1 MAPSRCQY
9 CGKRFPTPR
18 AVNHHISAS
27 KSCSRERLNELIRND
42 NLSAS
47 PSPKQLKKESISEFE
62 GGLDGNLAVF
72 ENDLSIG
79 DNFVFPSPPREVSA
93 DDIDTRQAGGN
104 TYLMNERFIESYRGE
119 AGNGLRQSKTQY
131 EVWLQDQREGEKI
144 PWYPFASER
153 EWALAK
159 WLLKNAG
166 QKSTDEFLKL
176 PIVS

>member
-1 MAPSRCQY
+1 M
-9 CGKRFPTPR
+9 K
-18 AVNHHISAS
+18 
-27 KSCSRERLNELIRND
+27 
-42 NLSAS
+42 
-47 PSPKQLKKESISEFE
+47 
-62 GGLDGNLAVF
+62 
-72 ENDLSIG
+72 
-79 DNFVFPSPPREVSA
+79 
-93 DDIDTRQAGGN
+93 
-104 TYLMNERFIESYRGE
+104 ERFIELYRGE

-144 PWYPFASER
+144 PWYLFACER